1 LETAF
6 MHGYQNFNNVK
17 KDPDLENARKQAAF
31 KPLVKQFEKK
41 PRTASREVLG
51 EMVSMC
57 DTCAAVLASTSTEA
71 EKQATGKNVCEQ
83 CLKNRAVVKAKLPDG
98 SAMRLCSECAQSISP
113 AAATAAAGDSVRHS
127 GEQTPLNRGPSNPTL
142 GVPGGAG
149 PPPVAPRRPSAPQAG
164 FGGGDDDDGPPPPG
178 PDDDDEPQPPA
189 AAASGEHAPLG
200 NGDGSSDPPS
210 NGGSGVHDDDVPPP
224 EHVEDDEPHEPAAP
238 VVPAGPRRP
247 VGAVAIMPGMPANF
261 APLRARPGGAAP
273 PRGGAPGPA
282 APARRMVAQRG
293 APPVASR
300 GAPPPGADG
309 RGPPPATPGNG
320 AAPAPGRGPPTPSPR
335 GGGAPPVAARAGAGG
350 APPPAARRSLPQPA
364 RGAPAAA
371 PLSGSAEG
379 DAPPSDD
386 GSADAAPA
394 AAAPAAAAAAAPAAD
409 GELPAGW
416 KEFVDK
422 KTGRKYYHAA
432 ATKETVWVRPTQPV
446 AGAAAAAAAPAAA
459 ATATAAA
466 ANEPLPAGWQ
476 EFTDKKTTRKYYYC
490 ASTKETVW
498 VRPGPEKAVAGASPV
513 VAKPA
518 AAATPAPAAA
528 AAAAAAPAAVAAAA
542 APAAAAAAAP
552 AAAKPAAG
560 GALAP
565 GWVEYMDKKR
575 GLPYY
580 YNKTTKETV
589 WVRPV
594 ADEPDSNGI
603 DMSNVTTITAA
614 AAAIDSDDEDG
625 LPPAQPL
632 DDDDSDDLPTI
643 EAGAAV
649 AVDEFDE

>member
-1 LETAF
+1 
-6 MHGYQNFNNVK
+6 MHGYQNFTNVK

-113 AAATAAAGDSVRHS
+113 GATTSAAGDSVRHS
-127 GEQTPLNRGPSNPTL
+127 GEQTPLARGPSNPTL
-142 GVPGGAG
+142 GG
-149 PPPVAPRRPSAPQAG
+149 PPPVAPRRPSTQLALG
-164 FGGGDDDDGPPPPG
+164 GGGGGGDDDDGPPPPG
-178 PDDDDEPQPPA
+178 PEDDDDDPPQPPA
-189 AAASGEHAPLG
+189 VATSGEHAALG
-200 NGDGSSDPPS
+200 NGDASSDPPS
-210 NGGSGVHDDDVPPP
+210 NGASGVHDDDVPPP
-224 EHVEDDEPHEPAAP
+224 EHVEEDEPHEPAAP

-247 VGAVAIMPGMPANF
+247 VGAVAIMPGLPTNF
-261 APLRARPGGAAP
+261 APLRARPGATPA
-273 PRGGAPGPA
+273 GGPG

-300 GAPPPGADG
+300 GAPPPGAEGAG
-309 RGPPPATPGNG
+309 RGPPPG
-320 AAPAPGRGPPTPSPR
+320 AGVPGRGPPPGAGNGAARGPPTPVPR
-335 GGGAPPVAARAGAGG
+335 GGAPPPGAAARGG
-350 APPPAARRSLPQPA
+350 APPPAARRSLPTPA
-364 RGAPAAA
+364 AGRAPAAA
-371 PLSGSAEG
+371 PLSGSAE
-379 DAPPSDD
+379 AEPPVDD
-386 GSADAAPA
+386 DAAPPVA
-394 AAAPAAAAAAAPAAD
+394 AAAAAVAAAPAAATPAAAD
-409 GELPAGW
+409 GGELPAGW

-432 ATKETVWVRPTQPV
+432 STKETVWVRPTQPV
-446 AGAAAAAAAPAAA
+446 AGAVAAAAG
-459 ATATAAA
+459 ATAATAAA

-476 EFTDKKTTRKYYYC
+476 EFTDKKTGRKYYYC

-498 VRPGPEKAVAGASPV
+498 VRPGPEKAVAGAAPAA
-513 VAKPA
+513 AKPA
-518 AAATPAPAAA
+518 PAAAPVAA
-528 AAAAAAPAAVAAAA
+528 AAAAAAPAAAAV
-542 APAAAAAAAP
+542 APAAAASPP
-552 AAAKPAAG
+552 AAAKAAGGG

-580 YNKTTKETV
+580 YNKMTKETV

-594 ADEPDSNGI
+594 ADEPDSNG
-603 DMSNVTTITAA
+603 MTNVTTITAA

-625 LPPAQPL
+625 APPAQPI

-643 EAGAAV
+643 EAGGVGALP
-649 AVDEFDE
+649 VDEFDEE